1 MAGQGLRAQ
10 RELFASAAPA
20 GRPPPEVK
28 RAIVAALEA
37 LLREVATAEATTGRE
52 GRDDQDHA

>member
-10 RELFASAAPA
+10 RELFAQTVPV
-20 GRPPPEVK
+20 GRPPPEVR
-28 RAIVAALEA
+28 RALLAALEA
-37 LLREVATAEATTGRE
+37 LLSEVAAAEAATGRE